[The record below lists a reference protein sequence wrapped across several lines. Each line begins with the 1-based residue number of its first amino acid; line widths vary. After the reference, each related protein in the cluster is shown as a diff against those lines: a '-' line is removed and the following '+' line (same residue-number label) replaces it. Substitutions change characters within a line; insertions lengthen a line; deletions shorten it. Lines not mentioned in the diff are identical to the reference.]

1 MSNSGFTIIDN
12 NILRDNDLNI
22 YEKYFLVALKSFDH
36 RGIGEVYPTYETL
49 MSLIGTTKRNTVAN
63 LIRSLRDKNYI
74 IVMKKNRV
82 NCYKFIKDYLVVN
95 TNADKRINSNN
106 LKDTTTSNQRDT
118 SNSNLIDTSVDNNA
132 SNSNP
137 EDTTTSKQRDT
148 SNSNLRDT
156 SVDKYASNSNPRD
169 TTTSNLKDTS
179 NSNLRDTSV
188 NKYASN
194 SNPGDTTTSN
204 PKDTSNSIQG
214 DTLKIKDK
222 NTKEIYINI
231 FNTWNDIDIYNEDKL
246 TMQIANSITI
256 ALRKH
261 TKEEIITAIKNYKEI
276 YYSDFYYDYTWSLQT
291 FLTRENAL
299 KKFLDQGEI
308 WTRYKSTKKKP
319 TKEKFNLADL
329 ID

>member
-36 RGIGEVYPTYETL
+36 KGTGEVYPTYETL
-49 MSLIGTTKRNTVAN
+49 MRLIGTTKRNTVAN
-63 LIRSLRDKNYI
+63 LIKSLRDKNYI

-118 SNSNLIDTSVDNNA
+118 SNSNLRDTSVDNNA

-137 EDTTTSKQRDT
+137 EDTTTS
-148 SNSNLRDT
+148 
-156 SVDKYASNSNPRD
+156 
-169 TTTSNLKDTS
+169 NLKDTS
-179 NSNLRDTSV
+179 NSNLGDTSV

-194 SNPGDTTTSN
+194 SNQGDTTTSN
-204 PKDTSNSIQG
+204 PKDMSNSIQG

-291 FLTRENAL
+291 FLTRQNAL
-299 KKFLDQGEI
+299 KKFTEDGEL
-308 WTRYKSTKKKP
+308 WTIYKATKNKP
-319 TKEKFNLADL
+319 NKEKFNLADL

>member
-36 RGIGEVYPTYETL
+36 KGTGEVYPTYETL
-49 MSLIGTTKRNTVAN
+49 MRLIGTTKRNTVAN
-63 LIRSLRDKNYI
+63 LIKSLRDKNYI

-106 LKDTTTSNQRDT
+106 LKDTTTSNLKDT
-118 SNSNLIDTSVDNNA
+118 SNSNLGDTSVDNNA

-137 EDTTTSKQRDT
+137 RDTTTSNQRDT

-156 SVDKYASNSNPRD
+156 SVDKN
-169 TTTSNLKDTS
+169 
-179 NSNLRDTSV
+179 V
-188 NKYASN
+188 SN

-204 PKDTSNSIQG
+204 LKDTSNSIQG

-291 FLTRENAL
+291 FLTRQNAL
-299 KKFLDQGEI
+299 KKFTEDGEL
-308 WTRYKSTKKKP
+308 WTIYKATKNKP
-319 TKEKFNLADL
+319 QKEKFNLADL